1 MDITIDTTHPL
12 NDTDRAVL
20 RALLAGTTTTPQ
32 PAHGTPGTPRRAADL
47 GAVIAAGQS
56 PATAAQLAAAR
67 GPVASQPGVTFT
79 ESTSEDTDP
88 AA

>member
-20 RALLAGTTTTPQ
+20 RALLADAPTTPA
-32 PAHGTPGTPRRAADL
+32 PAHGTPGTPRRATDL
-47 GAVIAAGQS
+47 AGAVIASAGRPGTS
-56 PATAAQLAAAR
+56 PLAAAK
-67 GPVASQPGVTFT
+67 GPVASQPGVRFT